1 MAFDGI
7 VTMAMAKETADEI
20 VSGKIDK
27 IYQPEPSELVLHIHT
42 KQGKKKLYATVDSM
56 SASLRFIDENM
67 VNPPQP
73 LSFCMLLRKHIQG
86 GRIIS
91 VEQNDS
97 ERIIEISIET
107 LNELG
112 FTVSKKLIFEIMGKH
127 SNIVLIDL
135 NTGKIIDS
143 IKRISIDVNRVRQ
156 ILPGKIYEYLPAQDK
171 IPAWPSRRE
180 MTRC

>member
-67 VNPPQP
+67 VNPSQP

-112 FTVSKKLIFEIMGKH
+112 FTVSKKLIFEIMGKLTR
-127 SNIVLIDL
+127 SEERRV
-135 NTGKIIDS
+135 GKEC
-143 IKRISIDVNRVRQ
+143 R
-156 ILPGKIYEYLPAQDK
+156 
-171 IPAWPSRRE
+171 SRWSPYH
-180 MTRC
+180 

>member
-73 LSFCMLLRKHIQG
+73 LSFCMLLRKPLAY
-86 GRIIS
+86 
-91 VEQNDS
+91 
-97 ERIIEISIET
+97 T
-107 LNELG
+107 L
-112 FTVSKKLIFEIMGKH
+112 
-127 SNIVLIDL
+127 
-135 NTGKIIDS
+135 
-143 IKRISIDVNRVRQ
+143 
-156 ILPGKIYEYLPAQDK
+156 
-171 IPAWPSRRE
+171 
-180 MTRC
+180 